1 MCQAAS
7 CPLEIRVCGIQ
18 LVLRLLLATKFDQV
32 LLLWVILRVWK
43 AALPVRRIVL
53 RRKMQRAVPARR
65 IDDLQ
70 HARRNQKPTYRC
82 LEHVFRCAFRWSSGM
97 LDISKYAEHSLHVKA
112 CKDFLASLP
121 RTTSANLKLEFAGVK
136 VAAAPSALD
145 LLLEKLGSAV
155 ASPSSSSRLWEPA
168 RCSDLRG
175 EILRSTC
182 WGLSRTQSCDIPSWD
197 SGAAF
202 GDWGSKG
209 TTGAASVATGLSVLP
224 AVDISA
230 TPTSDGHSINSDSGR
245 LSWTSR
251 PFAKHL
257 VSGRNTWEYL
267 RASPR
272 VSYSVVRGARS
283 FPTPPCAWSPKWHS
297 LLAAAGEGRRLRRRG
312 C

>member
-230 TPTSDGHSINSDSGR
+230 TPTSSFWPEHLGIFASISKSLVHQPPNQRGHR
-245 LSWTSR
+245 
-251 PFAKHL
+251 
-257 VSGRNTWEYL
+257 
-267 RASPR
+267 PR
-272 VSYSVVRGARS
+272 VSAAAAADLVFCCARS
-283 FPTPPCAWSPKWHS
+283 SILS
-297 LLAAAGEGRRLRRRG
+297 NAALCLVSKMA
-312 C
+312 